1 MKFKHCP
8 AKSPI
13 IQIEDRTCSRQGHHQ
28 GLDGCSWMLRFTMV
42 CSFRLFH
49 TSWTSGPVNDWYH
62 TCKFTGHVVF
72 NMGSSNLAAATF
84 ENNFNWKAV
93 HAPVLNKHY
102 SCQIRSHLSSAK
114 TLFHK
119 LLNLQCT
126 FSPVHAR
133 HSDIQK
139 HQKGLCDV
147 ALSCHGMDFIAML
160 AALGCR
166 GFSRTSSPT
175 IHPSQSFFSSWSN
188 LESPS
193 KSNFNDFNGF
203 NIFQKNPSFNIF
215 NLSIGPLPNGT
226 PTATAVNHRP
236 SILVLEAREVL

>member
-1 MKFKHCP
+1 MFP
-8 AKSPI
+8 P
-13 IQIEDRTCSRQGHHQ
+13 RTPPV
-28 GLDGCSWMLRFTMV
+28 RFTMV

-72 NMGSSNLAAATF
+72 MGSSNLAAATF

-147 ALSCHGMDFIAML
+147 ALSCHGMDFIAVL

-166 GFSRTSSPT
+166 GFSRTSSRT
-175 IHPSQSFFSSWSN
+175 INPSQSFFSSWSN
-188 LESPS
+188 LESRLNWIRS
-193 KSNFNDFNGF
+193 IAAFK
-203 NIFQKNPSFNIF
+203 IQFQWFQWIQHIPKKTKLQHLQLINW
-215 NLSIGPLPNGT
+215 SI
-226 PTATAVNHRP
+226 A
-236 SILVLEAREVL
+236 